1 MYTIYA
7 EDYYGTMC
15 KWEETFKT
23 EEEASTKM
31 MELALNR
38 YIQLSDDN
46 TTPSSAILMANE
58 KLHPYRDYT
67 LIISK
72 EYDDGSWLMLVAFK
86 IVEVEYRNGINK

>member
-7 EDYYGTMC
+7 EDCYGTMC
-15 KWEETFKT
+15 RLEEIFET

-38 YIQLSDDN
+38 YLQLSEDN
-46 TTPSSAILMANE
+46 TTPESAILMANE

-86 IVEVEYRNGINK
+86 IVEMGVSK

>member
-7 EDYYGTMC
+7 EDCYGTMC

-58 KLHPYRDYT
+58 KLHPYRDYM

-86 IVEVEYRNGINK
+86 IVKMEVLKWA

>member
-7 EDYYGTMC
+7 EDCYGTMC

-86 IVEVEYRNGINK
+86 IVEVGYRNGLNK

>member
-86 IVEVEYRNGINK
+86 IVEVGYRNGLNK

>member
-86 IVEVEYRNGINK
+86 IVKMGVLTWA

>member
-7 EDYYGTMC
+7 EDCYGTMC

-86 IVEVEYRNGINK
+86 IVKMGVLTWA